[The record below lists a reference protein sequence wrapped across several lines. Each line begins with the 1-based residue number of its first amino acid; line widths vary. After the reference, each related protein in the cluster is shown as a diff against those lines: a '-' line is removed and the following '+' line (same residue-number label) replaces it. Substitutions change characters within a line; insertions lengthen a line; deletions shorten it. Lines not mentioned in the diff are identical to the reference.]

1 MNSRPVLRRLLEN
14 FQKPSIQN
22 EKDGLI
28 LHRHK
33 LDLPIRRF
41 FEIVKCN

>member
-1 MNSRPVLRRLLEN
+1 MNSRSVLSRLLVN
-14 FQKPSIQN
+14 FQKPAIQY

-33 LDLPIRRF
+33 LDLPVRRF
-41 FEIVKCN
+41 FEIVKCI